1 MRPLTDPPGRST
13 PGSGR
18 VNLSLVVS
26 LLTAVVLIVLTVVV
40 LWRMDTVETALQ
52 EVGLRVERIGRT
64 TEEVAEESR
73 ASRRRAAEAEQDAL
87 ESARARDEAQAG
99 RETAERAADTAR
111 EELRISQEEAARQK
125 ERQEAELNRLQRALG
140 HIAET
145 RRTAMGLVMSLGS
158 DSINFD
164 FNKAVLHAQ
173 DKELLSRIA
182 GILLTSSDYRIDIH
196 GHTDDVGTDEYNRG
210 LSERRAQA
218 VRDYLVEAGINPG
231 IISTQ
236 GFGKARPRFSGTDD
250 QSRSKNRRVEV
261 AIVNTRILEV
271 NAAPKPAESSP
282 ESPE

>member
-1 MRPLTDPPGRST
+1 
-13 PGSGR
+13 
-18 VNLSLVVS
+18 
-26 LLTAVVLIVLTVVV
+26 
-40 LWRMDTVETALQ
+40 MDTVETALQ

-236 GFGKARPRFSGTDD
+236 GFGKARPRFAGTDD

-271 NAAPKPAESSP
+271 NAAQKPAESSP